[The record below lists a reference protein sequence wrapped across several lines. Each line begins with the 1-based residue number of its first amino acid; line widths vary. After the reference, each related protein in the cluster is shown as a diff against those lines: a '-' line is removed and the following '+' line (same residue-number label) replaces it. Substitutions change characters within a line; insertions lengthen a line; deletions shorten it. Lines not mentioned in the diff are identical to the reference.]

1 MIDGPT
7 LNARRTAA
15 EEITVYKLVGTD
27 IEDMA
32 AAELLVAQDPS

>member
-7 LNARRTAA
+7 STARRTAA
-15 EEITVYKLVGTD
+15 EEIPVYKLVGTA

-32 AAELLVAQDPS
+32 VAELRVA